1 MQGRWPWEGDGGGC
15 SFAPSALTLEGVVV
29 GLDALTDGLLQVPL
43 LYTLDPQVLEA
54 ESPPSINHTVSG
66 RAWALLPCP
75 FLRPVTRSSLCA

>member
-1 MQGRWPWEGDGGGC
+1 MQGRWPRKGDRVGC

-54 ESPPSINHTVSG
+54 ESPASINHTVSS

-75 FLRPVTRSSLCA
+75 FP